1 MNQSMQLWYQRTKK
15 SEVDLIANSCSRF
28 ARGLAVKSFA
38 IVFFV
43 VMGICGLPASGPHKL
58 IYFLGGLIV
67 SILCYRIRKCQVG
80 LGIGLTA
87 SIVCLLKLLDTVGV
101 YQFAKIAVLLGLPI
115 AVLHTYARFLL
126 NFSDRIHWLE
136 RTKVK
141 QAANIMRIMFF
152 LGIDFPRGLSCSK
165 KICILLGKTD

>member
-43 VMGICGLPASGPHKL
+43 VMGICGLPASGSHKL

-67 SILCYRIRKCQVG
+67 SVLCYCIRKCQVG
-80 LGIGLTA
+80 LGIVLVA
-87 SIVCLLKLLDTVGV
+87 STVYLFKLLDTVGAC
-101 YQFAKIAVLLGLPI
+101 QFAKISVLLGLPI
-115 AVLHTYARFLL
+115 AVLQTYAMYLL
-126 NFSDRIHWLE
+126 NFSDRIHRLE

-165 KICILLGKTD
+165 KICTLLGKTG

>member
-1 MNQSMQLWYQRTKK
+1 
-15 SEVDLIANSCSRF
+15 
-28 ARGLAVKSFA
+28 
-38 IVFFV
+38 
-43 VMGICGLPASGPHKL
+43 MGICGLPASGPHRL
-58 IYFLGGLIV
+58 IYFLCGLIV
-67 SILCYRIRKCQVG
+67 FILCYRIRKCQVG
-80 LGIGLTA
+80 LGIGLAA
-87 SIVCLLKLLDTVGV
+87 SIVCVFKLLDTVGG

-126 NFSDRIHWLE
+126 NFSDRIHRLE

-165 KICILLGKTD
+165 KICILLGTTD